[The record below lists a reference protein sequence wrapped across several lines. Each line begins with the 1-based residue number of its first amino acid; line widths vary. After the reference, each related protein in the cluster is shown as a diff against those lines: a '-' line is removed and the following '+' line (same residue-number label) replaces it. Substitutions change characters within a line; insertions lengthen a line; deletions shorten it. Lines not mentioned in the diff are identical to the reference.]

1 MGFFEATF
9 GRSETG
15 VLGGAQANAGKFARG
30 VLYYTIGVIVFGAFV
45 RATNSGD
52 GCGAHWP
59 LCNGEVIPLNAS
71 TERLIEFTHRATS
84 GLCGL
89 LVFAL
94 MVSVFRN
101 FSPGSLARKA
111 AVGTMLFTVFEA
123 LLGAVLVKMQ
133 WVDQDASIGR
143 AIGMGVHLVNT
154 FFLLA
159 FLSATAHLASG
170 GPKFSLRMQGSF
182 GWALIAGV
190 AALILLGISGA
201 VTALGDTLF
210 PAGSLAEGLKA
221 DLSATSHFL
230 IRLRLFHPLIAVS
243 VGLYLLLISG
253 LAAKL
258 RPSASV
264 KRFSGWVSALVLMQL
279 AVGVMNVALKAPVWM
294 QLVHLGLADLT
305 WISLI
310 LMWLSA
316 SALGVPHFETEAF
329 ESVEPEPAAQKVA
342 GKELVKA
349 YVALTKPRVI
359 SLLLFTTL
367 TAMIMANGGWPGI
380 WLFLGVAVGGYLAA
394 GSANAINMVIDRDI
408 DRFMKRTSKRPTVT
422 QAISTEHALAFG
434 FIIGAVSFALLWAS
448 ANLLTAV
455 LAMAGL
461 AFYVLIYTLALKRR
475 TWQNIVIGGAAG
487 AFPPLVG
494 WAAVSNDLNFFAWSL
509 FALIFVWTPVHFWAL
524 ALLMKDDYA
533 AAGVPMLPVV
543 RGDRVTVI
551 QIGLYAVLTAAISLL
566 PYLQA
571 HVGMLY
577 LVTAIVLNLVLMAA
591 CLKLYKKPERHQ
603 ALVVFK
609 YSMVYLALLFLV
621 LAVER
626 AVTI

>member
-1 MGFFEATF
+1 MGIL
-9 GRSETG
+9 GN
-15 VLGGAQANAGKFARG
+15 VLGLPGGGPEAKTGRFARG
-30 VLYYTIGVIVFGAFV
+30 VLIYTIFVIVFGAFV
-45 RATNSGD
+45 RATGSGD

-59 LCNGEVIPLNAS
+59 LCNGEVIPLGAS
-71 TERLIEFTHRATS
+71 TERMIEFTHRLTS
-84 GLCGL
+84 GVTGL

-94 MVSVFRN
+94 LIAVYRN
-101 FSPGSLARKA
+101 FAAGSPARKA
-111 AVGTMLFTVFEA
+111 AVATTVFTIIEA
-123 LLGAVLVKMQ
+123 LIGAVLVKQQ
-133 WVDQDASIGR
+133 WVDQDASMGR
-143 AIGMGVHLVNT
+143 AIAMSIHLVNT

-159 FLSATAHLASG
+159 SLGATAHFASG
-170 GPKFSLRMQGSF
+170 GRRLSFKTQGAF
-182 GWALIAGV
+182 GWALLAGI
-190 AALILLGISGA
+190 AALVLLGISGA

-210 PAGSLAEGLKA
+210 PAKSLAEALRQ

-230 IRLRLFHPLIAVS
+230 IRLRILHPLIAVS
-243 VGLYLLLISG
+243 VGLYLMLIAG

-258 RPSASV
+258 RNSDAV
-264 KRFSGWVSALVLMQL
+264 RRNSGWLSGLILGQL
-279 AVGVMNVALKAPVWM
+279 AIGVLNVALHAPIWL
-294 QLVHLGLADLT
+294 QLVHLAVADLT
-305 WISLI
+305 WLALI
-310 LMWLSA
+310 YLTLNA
-316 SALGVPHFETEAF
+316 TAEGVVRYESEAF
-329 ESVEPEPAAQKVA
+329 GEALPESEHPKLA

-349 YVALTKPRVI
+349 YIALTKPRVI

-367 TAMIMANGGWPGI
+367 TAMIIAGGGWPGF
-380 WLFLGVAVGGYLAA
+380 WVFLGVAVGGYMAA
-394 GSANAINMVIDRDI
+394 GAANAINMVIDRDI
-408 DRFMKRTSKRPTVT
+408 DQLMKRTANRPTVT
-422 QAISTEHALAFG
+422 QAIPSQKALGFG
-434 FIIGAVSFALLWAS
+434 FVLGALSFAILWLT

-494 WAAVSNDLNFFAWSL
+494 WAAVAGDLNFFAWLL

-543 RGDRVTVI
+543 RGDRVTVV
-551 QIGLYAVLTAAISLL
+551 QIVFYAVLTFAISLL

-577 LVTAIVLNLVLMAA
+577 LVSALVLNLFLMAA
-591 CLKLYKKPERHQ
+591 CLKLYQKPERKE

-621 LAVER
+621 LAIDRTVLS
-626 AVTI
+626 